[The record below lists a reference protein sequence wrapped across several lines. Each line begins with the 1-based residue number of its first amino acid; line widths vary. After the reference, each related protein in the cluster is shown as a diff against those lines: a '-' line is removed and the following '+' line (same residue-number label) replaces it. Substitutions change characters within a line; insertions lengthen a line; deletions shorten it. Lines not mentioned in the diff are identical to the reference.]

1 MINYQVKR
9 KFLSEQVIAQIKN
22 YIINQELKPG
32 DRLPTEADM
41 AERFEVSRS
50 SIREATKALNFLGI
64 IESAPRRGLTV
75 GHVDIHRIAEFMG
88 FHFALSGYSRESLLQ
103 ARIVIEVGALPYA
116 INVIQTDEKFYNQ
129 LLSLTQKLESETDP
143 DKYIKD
149 DLEFHNLLVKA
160 SGIEP
165 LIAFNDLL
173 QVFFERFRS
182 SIINAHPDS
191 EIGAGHHKDIIKSL
205 KNGDLLEAEKQ
216 LRQHLEY
223 HKIV

>member
-1 MINYQVKR
+1 MANYQVKR

-22 YIINQELKPG
+22 YIINKELRPG
-32 DRLPTEADM
+32 DRLPTEAEM
-41 AERFEVSRS
+41 AEQFDVSRS

-64 IESAPRRGLTV
+64 IDSAPRRGLTV

-88 FHFALSGYSRESLLQ
+88 FHFALSGYSRKSLLQ

-116 INVIQTDEKFYNQ
+116 IKVIQTDDDFYKN

-149 DLEFHNLLVKA
+149 DLEFHNSLVKA

-173 QVFFERFRS
+173 QVFFGRFRS
-182 SIINAHPDS
+182 NIISAHPDS
-191 EIGAGHHKDIIKSL
+191 DIGAGHHKNITEAL
-205 KNGDLLEAEKQ
+205 KKGDLQEAEKQ
-216 LRQHLEY
+216 LRQHLEF
-223 HKIV
+223 HKIA